1 MNEQLKRV
9 RDNIRDYW
17 NNLSRRRKITAVA
30 LFLGII
36 IVAVVT
42 VALLN
47 RTSYVKL
54 YEGLDPTQAANVVTT
69 ITSLGY
75 DANMRSDGSVYVV
88 KGTEDV
94 IAMQLAQQDI
104 PQTTIPY
111 DDYVNNIDM
120 FTTESEKAQYLRIA
134 MENRMSKIISTLEGV
149 DTATVTLSIPENQ
162 NTVITTLR
170 LEPTASVTV
179 YLEPQITRLSD
190 KQIEGIKNIVS
201 PAAAGLTPENI
212 SIQDGAGIPQVSAGD
227 IGGTSMEVLTERFAY
242 KTRYENDI
250 KRKIENMLAPVY
262 GETGFAATVNMV
274 LNFDT
279 KQEETTDYS
288 AEPGSDNT
296 GVLQYDDSTSATG
309 GTTATGGV
317 AGEEVNTEQY
327 PEGANAG
334 TDGAWSE
341 NARSSTWLV
350 DTYRSQIVKDGYS
363 IDGISIAVI
372 IYQDYLSTAQKEELV
387 KLIANTGTIDPAIA
401 AQVVSVA
408 NFQKL
413 EDVIAE
419 PEAEEPVI
427 FLGLTMN
434 DLILI
439 GAILAIILIVL
450 TMAMVL
456 RGVTFNKRRKQ
467 FEQRVIESGQFA
479 FDEGD
484 HAEIEKTLF
493 NLHRDTPDMEIPS
506 LIDDGVETKEVIIR
520 KEIANFAK
528 HSPEIVAQLL
538 RNWMKEAE
546 ETA

>member
-1 MNEQLKRV
+1 MNEQLLKV

-30 LFLGII
+30 LLLGII
-36 IVAVVT
+36 IVAVVA

-54 YEGLDPTQAANVVTT
+54 YEGLAPTDAANVVTA
-69 ITSLGY
+69 ITTLGY
-75 DANMRSDGSVYVV
+75 EANMRSDGSVYVV
-88 KGTEDV
+88 SGTEDV
-94 IAMQLAQQDI
+94 IAMQLAQADI

-111 DDYVNNIDM
+111 DDYINNIDM
-120 FTTESEKAQYLRIA
+120 FTTESEKTQYLRIA
-134 MENRMSKIISTLEGV
+134 MENRMSKIISTLEGIEK
-149 DTATVTLSIPENQ
+149 ATVNLNIPQNQ

-170 LEPTASVTV
+170 QEPTASIIV
-179 YLEPQITRLSD
+179 YLKPTVTRLSD
-190 KQIEGIKNIVS
+190 RQIEGIKNIVR
-201 PAAAGLTPENI
+201 PAAAGLTDENI
-212 SIQDGAGIPQVSAGD
+212 EIIDGVGIPQISAGD
-227 IGGTSMEVLTERFAY
+227 TGGSSMETLTQRFAY

-250 KRKIENMLAPVY
+250 KKKIEDILTPVY
-262 GETGFAATVNMV
+262 GVDGFSAVVHMV
-274 LNFDT
+274 LNFDA

-288 AEPGSDNT
+288 SEPGSDNT
-296 GVLQYDDSTSATG
+296 GVMQYDDSSSATG
-309 GTTATGGV
+309 GLTATGGV
-317 AGEEVNTEQY
+317 AGEEVNTEEY

-334 TDGAWSE
+334 TADAWTE
-341 NARSSTWLV
+341 NSRSSTWLV
-350 DTYRSQIVKDGYS
+350 DTYRSQIVKDGYT
-363 IDGISIAVI
+363 IDGLSISVI
-372 IYQDYLSTAQKEELV
+372 VYQDYLSDAQKQQLV
-387 KLIANTGTIDPAIA
+387 SLIANTGTVDPAIA
-401 AQVVSVA
+401 SQVVTVA

-467 FEQRVIESGQFA
+467 FEQKVIASGQFA
-479 FDEGD
+479 FEEEDNT
-484 HAEIEKTLF
+484 EIEKTLF
-493 NLHRDTPDMEIPS
+493 NLHRETPDMEIPS

-546 ETA
+546 EEE

>member
-1 MNEQLKRV
+1 MNEQLRRV

-54 YEGLDPTQAANVVTT
+54 YEGLEATQAANVVTT
-69 ITSLGY
+69 ITALGY
-75 DANMRSDGSVYVV
+75 EANMRSDGSVYVV
-88 KGTEDV
+88 AGTEDV

-134 MENRMSKIISTLEGV
+134 MENRMSKIISTLDGV

-212 SIQDGAGIPQVSAGD
+212 TIQDGAGIPQVSAGD
-227 IGGTSMEVLTERFAY
+227 ISGTSMEILTERFAY

-274 LNFDT
+274 LNFDA
-279 KQEETTDYS
+279 KQEETTDYN

-317 AGEEVNTEQY
+317 AGEEVNTEEY

-334 TDGAWSE
+334 TAGAWSE

-350 DTYRSQIVKDGYS
+350 DTYRSQIVKDGYT
-363 IDGISIAVI
+363 IDGLSIAVI
-372 IYQDYLSTAQKEELV
+372 IYTDYMSQADKDQLV
-387 KLIANTGTIDPAIA
+387 TLIANTGTVDPAIA
-401 AQVVSVA
+401 SQVVSVA

-419 PEAEEPVI
+419 PEAEDPVI

-546 ETA
+546 EA

>member
-17 NNLSRRRKITAVA
+17 NNLSRRRKITAIA
-30 LFLGII
+30 LFSGII
-36 IVAVVT
+36 IVAIVT

-54 YEGLDPTQAANVVTT
+54 YEGLEASQAANVVTT
-69 ITSLGY
+69 ITALGY
-75 DANMRSDGSVYVV
+75 EANMQSDGSVYVV
-88 KGTEDV
+88 AGTEDV

-104 PQTTIPY
+104 PQTSIPY

-170 LEPTASVTV
+170 LQPTASVTV
-179 YLEPQITRLSD
+179 YLEPQLTRLSD

-201 PAAAGLTPENI
+201 PATAGLTPDNI
-212 SIQDGAGIPQVSAGD
+212 TIQDGAGIPQVSAGD

-250 KRKIENMLAPVY
+250 QRKIENMLAPVY
-262 GETGFAATVNMV
+262 GETGFAATVNMI
-274 LNFDT
+274 LNFDA
-279 KQEETTDYS
+279 KQEETTDYN

-296 GVLQYDDSTSATG
+296 GVLQYDDSTTASG

-334 TDGAWSE
+334 TDGAWYE
-341 NARSSTWLV
+341 NSRSSTWLV
-350 DTYRSQIVKDGYS
+350 DTYRSQIVKDGYT
-363 IDGISIAVI
+363 IEGLSIAVI
-372 IYQDYLSTAQKEELV
+372 IYTDYMSQADKDQLV
-387 KLIANTGTIDPAIA
+387 TLIANTGTVDPAIA
-401 AQVVSVA
+401 SQVVSVA

-467 FEQRVIESGQFA
+467 FEQKVIESGQFA

-546 ETA
+546 EA

>member
-1 MNEQLKRV
+1 MNEQLLKV
-9 RDNIRDYW
+9 RDNIRDFW

-30 LFLGII
+30 LLLGIVI
-36 IVAVVT
+36 IAITT

-47 RTSYVKL
+47 RTVYVKL
-54 YEGLDPTQAANVVTT
+54 YEGLTPQDAATVVTT

-75 DANMRSDGSVYVV
+75 EANMQSDGSVYVV
-88 KGTEDV
+88 RGTEDV
-94 IAMQLAQQDI
+94 IAMQLAQSDI

-111 DDYVNNIDM
+111 DDYINNIDM
-120 FTTESEKAQYLRIA
+120 FTTESEKNQYLRIA
-134 MENRMSKIISTLEGV
+134 MENRMSKIVGTLEGIEK
-149 DTATVTLSIPENQ
+149 ATVNLNIPLNQ

-170 LEPTASVTV
+170 QEPTASVIV
-179 YLEPQITRLSD
+179 YLKPSVTRLSD
-190 KQIEGIKNIVS
+190 RQIEGIKNIVR
-201 PAAAGLTPENI
+201 PAAAGLTDENI
-212 SIQDGAGIPQVSAGD
+212 EITDGSGIPQISAGD
-227 IGGTSMEVLTERFAY
+227 TGGSSMEVLTQRFAY

-250 KRKIENMLAPVY
+250 KRKIEDILTPVY
-262 GETGFAATVNMV
+262 GETGFSAVVNMV
-274 LNFDT
+274 LNFDA

-309 GTTATGGV
+309 GLTATGGV

-327 PEGANAG
+327 PEGENAG
-334 TDGAWSE
+334 TADAWSE
-341 NARSSTWLV
+341 NTRSSTWLV
-350 DTYRSQIVKDGYS
+350 DTYRSQIIKDGYT
-363 IDGISIAVI
+363 IDGLSISVI
-372 IYQDYLSTAQKEELV
+372 VYQDYLSEAQKEQLV
-387 KLIANTGTIDPAIA
+387 SLIANTGTVDPAIA
-401 AQVVSVA
+401 SQVVTVA

-413 EDVIAE
+413 EDVITE

-427 FLGLTMN
+427 FLGMTMN

-467 FEQRVIESGQFA
+467 FEQKVIASGQFA
-479 FDEGD
+479 FEDD
-484 HAEIEKTLF
+484 NHAEIEKTLF

-546 ETA
+546 EVD

>member
-1 MNEQLKRV
+1 MNEQLKKV
-9 RDNIRDYW
+9 RDNIRDFW
-17 NNLSRRRKITAVA
+17 NTLSRRRKITAVA
-30 LFLGII
+30 LFLGIVVI
-36 IVAVVT
+36 AIVT
-42 VALLN
+42 VMLLN

-54 YEGLDPTQAANVVTT
+54 YEGLQPTEAANVVTV
-69 ITSLGY
+69 ITGLGY
-75 DANMRSDGSVYVV
+75 QANMDSTGAVYVV
-88 KGTEDV
+88 AGTEDV

-120 FTTESEKAQYLRIA
+120 FTTESEKNQYLRIA
-134 MENRMSKIISTLEGV
+134 MENRMSKIIGTLEGV

-170 LEPTASVTV
+170 QVPTASVTV
-179 YLEPQITRLSD
+179 YLRPDVTRLSD
-190 KQIEGIKNIVS
+190 KQIEGIKNIIA
-201 PAAAGLTPENI
+201 PAAPGLTDENI
-212 SIQDGAGIPQVSAGD
+212 EIIDGAGIPQVSSGD
-227 IGGTSMEVLTERFAY
+227 SGGTSMEMLTERFAY

-250 KRKIENMLAPVY
+250 KRKIEALLTPMY
-262 GETGFAATVNMV
+262 GADGFNATVNML

-279 KQEETTDYS
+279 KQEEETNYS

-309 GTTATGGV
+309 GTVANGGV
-317 AGEEVNTEQY
+317 AGEEVNTEEY
-327 PEGANAG
+327 PEGQNAG
-334 TDGAWSE
+334 TNDSWTESS
-341 NARSSTWLV
+341 RSSTWLV
-350 DTYRSQIVKDGYS
+350 DTYRSQIIKDGYT
-363 IDGISIAVI
+363 IDGLSIAVV
-372 IYQDYLSTAQKEELV
+372 IYTDYMAQADKDQLV
-387 KLIANTGTIDPAIA
+387 TLIANAGTVDPTVA

-413 EDVIAE
+413 EDVISE

-434 DLILI
+434 DLIVI

-467 FEQRVIESGQFA
+467 FEEKVIASGQFA
-479 FDEGD
+479 FEDD
-484 HAEIEKTLF
+484 NHDEIEKTLF

-546 ETA
+546 EEA

>member
-1 MNEQLKRV
+1 MNEQLKKV

-17 NNLSRRRKITAVA
+17 NNLSSRRKITAVA
-30 LFLGII
+30 LFSGII
-36 IVAVVT
+36 IIAIVT

-54 YEGLDPTQAANVVTT
+54 YEGLEASQAANVVTT
-69 ITSLGY
+69 INALGY
-75 DANMRSDGSVYVV
+75 EANMQSNGTVYVV
-88 KGTEDV
+88 AGTEDV

-170 LEPTASVTV
+170 LQPTASVTV

-201 PAAAGLTPENI
+201 PAAAGLTPDNI

-250 KRKIENMLAPVY
+250 QRKIENMLAPVY
-262 GETGFAATVNMV
+262 GETGFAATVNMI
-274 LNFDT
+274 LNFDA

-296 GVLQYDDSTSATG
+296 GVLQYDDSTSASG

-327 PEGANAG
+327 PEGENAG
-334 TDGAWSE
+334 TEGAWAE
-341 NARSSTWLV
+341 NSRSSTWLV
-350 DTYRSQIVKDGYS
+350 DTYRSQIVKDGYT
-363 IDGISIAVI
+363 IEGLSIAVI
-372 IYQDYLSTAQKEELV
+372 IYTDYMSQADKDQLV
-387 KLIANTGTIDPAIA
+387 QLIANTGTVDPAIA

-413 EDVIAE
+413 EDVVTE

-456 RGVTFNKRRKQ
+456 RGVTFNKRRKA

-479 FDEGD
+479 FDD
-484 HAEIEKTLF
+484 DNHAEIEKTLF

-538 RNWMKEAE
+538 RNWMKEGE
-546 ETA
+546 ETD

>member
-1 MNEQLKRV
+1 MGDQLRKV

-17 NNLSRRRKITAVA
+17 NTLSRRRKITAVG
-30 LFLGII
+30 LFLGIVI
-36 IVAVVT
+36 IAIVT

-54 YEGLDPTQAANVVTT
+54 YEGLDAATAADVVTT
-69 ITSLGY
+69 ITELGY
-75 DANMRSDGSVYVV
+75 ESNMSSNGTVYVV
-88 KGTEDV
+88 AGNEDT

-149 DTATVTLSIPENQ
+149 DTAIVTLTIPENQ

-170 LEPTASVTV
+170 QYPTASVTV
-179 YLEPQITRLSD
+179 YLEPDLNRLSD
-190 KQIEGIKNIVS
+190 RQIEGIKNIVS
-201 PAAAGLTPENI
+201 AAASGLTPENI

-227 IGGTSMEVLTERFAY
+227 SDGTSMELLTERFAY

-250 KRKIENMLAPVY
+250 KKKIENLLTPVY
-262 GETGFAATVNMV
+262 GPDGFAATVNMV
-274 LNFDT
+274 LNFDA
-279 KQEETTDYS
+279 KQEEETNYS

-296 GVLQYDDSTSATG
+296 GVLQYDDSTAATG
-309 GTTATGGV
+309 GTVAEGGV
-317 AGEEVNTEQY
+317 AGEEVNTEEY
-327 PEGANAG
+327 PEGQNAG
-334 TDGAWSE
+334 TTDGWSE
-341 NARSSTWLV
+341 TSRSSTWLV
-350 DTYRSQIVKDGYS
+350 DTYRSQIIKDGYT
-363 IDGISIAVI
+363 IDGLSIAVI
-372 IYQDYLSTAQKEELV
+372 IYRDYLSEAQKEELV
-387 KLIANTGTIDPAIA
+387 RIIANSGTIAPEVA

-413 EDVIAE
+413 EDVISE
-419 PEAEEPVI
+419 PEAEEPAI

-467 FEQRVIESGQFA
+467 FEQKVIASGQFA
-479 FDEGD
+479 FEEGD
-484 HAEIEKTLF
+484 NTEIEKTLF

-546 ETA
+546 EEA